1 MTSPPS
7 GVETV
12 RVRRAGRRPLAI
24 AALVVALVAVSI
36 VKPWT
41 GAGRAEPNPAPASP
55 KPAVAIVPVPVAIVP
70 VPTASAPGP
79 AATGPAATAETA
91 DVSISTEYGVL
102 APGQVD
108 CVSSDWRIV
117 ALGNF
122 GGWTV
127 RTSIAITPVE
137 ASGPGDSSIPDLSLG
152 ASDIAGLGACA
163 PSTWPGAPGR
173 ASRIVTAWR
182 TSADGAL
189 TATFAR
195 VTLVELDPL
204 PSGSPAGAQPIA
216 PRSVAAL
223 VRPLPA
229 TQDGRW
235 PAARYVLLLASP
247 DAGAGRWIAIDIGV
261 AGR

>member
-24 AALVVALVAVSI
+24 AVLVVALVAVSI
-36 VKPWT
+36 VKPWA
-41 GAGRAEPNPAPASP
+41 GAGRAEPDPAPASP
-55 KPAVAIVPVPVAIVP
+55 
-70 VPTASAPGP
+70 
-79 AATGPAATAETA
+79 ATGPAATAETA

-163 PSTWPGAPGR
+163 PLTWSGAPGR
-173 ASRIVTAWR
+173 ASRIVAAWR
-182 TSADGAL
+182 TSADGAP

-195 VTLVELDPL
+195 VTLAELDPL

-216 PRSVAAL
+216 PRSVAEL

-229 TQDGRW
+229 TQGGRW
-235 PAARYVLLLASP
+235 PAGRYVLLLASP
-247 DAGAGRWIAIDIGV
+247 DAGAGRWIAVDIGV

>member
-24 AALVVALVAVSI
+24 AVLVVALVAVSI
-36 VKPWT
+36 VKPWA
-41 GAGRAEPNPAPASP
+41 GAGRAEPDPAPASP
-55 KPAVAIVPVPVAIVP
+55 
-70 VPTASAPGP
+70 
-79 AATGPAATAETA
+79 ATGPAATAETA

-117 ALGNF
+117 TLGDF

-163 PSTWPGAPGR
+163 PSTWSGAPGR

-195 VTLVELDPL
+195 VTLAELDPL
-204 PSGSPAGAQPIA
+204 PSGSPVGAQPIA
-216 PRSVAAL
+216 PRSVAEL
-223 VRPLPA
+223 VRPIPA
-229 TQDGRW
+229 TPGGRW
-235 PAARYVLLLASP
+235 PAGRYVLLLASLDP
-247 DAGAGRWIAIDIGV
+247 GAGRWIAVDIGV

>member
-12 RVRRAGRRPLAI
+12 RVRRTGHRPLAI

-36 VKPWT
+36 VKPWA
-41 GAGRAEPNPAPASP
+41 GAGRAEPDPAPASP
-55 KPAVAIVPVPVAIVP
+55 
-70 VPTASAPGP
+70 
-79 AATGPAATAETA
+79 ATGPAATAETA

-163 PSTWPGAPGR
+163 PSTWSGAPGR

-195 VTLVELDPL
+195 VTLAELDPL

-216 PRSVAAL
+216 PRSVAEL
-223 VRPLPA
+223 VRPIPA
-229 TQDGRW
+229 TPGGRW
-235 PAARYVLLLASP
+235 PAGRYVLLLASP
-247 DAGAGRWIAIDIGV
+247 DAGAGRWIAVDIGV

>member
-24 AALVVALVAVSI
+24 AVLVVALVAVSI
-36 VKPWT
+36 VKPWA
-41 GAGRAEPNPAPASP
+41 GAGRAEPDPAPAS
-55 KPAVAIVPVPVAIVP
+55 
-70 VPTASAPGP
+70 
-79 AATGPAATAETA
+79 AATGPAETA

-163 PSTWPGAPGR
+163 PSTWCGAPGR

-182 TSADGAL
+182 TSADGAP

-195 VTLVELDPL
+195 VTLAELDPL

-216 PRSVAAL
+216 PRSVAEL

-229 TQDGRW
+229 TQGGRW
-235 PAARYVLLLASP
+235 PAGRYVLLLASP
-247 DAGAGRWIAIDIGV
+247 DAGAGHWVAVDIGV

>member
-24 AALVVALVAVSI
+24 AVLVVALVAVSI
-36 VKPWT
+36 VKPWA
-41 GAGRAEPNPAPASP
+41 GAGRAEPDPAPASP
-55 KPAVAIVPVPVAIVP
+55 
-70 VPTASAPGP
+70 
-79 AATGPAATAETA
+79 ATGPAATAETA

-122 GGWTV
+122 GGWMV

-163 PSTWPGAPGR
+163 PSTWSGAPGR

-204 PSGSPAGAQPIA
+204 PSGSPVGAQPIA
-216 PRSVAAL
+216 PRSVAEL
-223 VRPLPA
+223 VRPIPA
-229 TQDGRW
+229 TPGGRW
-235 PAARYVLLLASP
+235 PAGRYVLLLASP
-247 DAGAGRWIAIDIGV
+247 DAGAGRWIAVDIGV

>member
-36 VKPWT
+36 VKPWA
-41 GAGRAEPNPAPASP
+41 GAGRAEPDPAPAS
-55 KPAVAIVPVPVAIVP
+55 
-70 VPTASAPGP
+70 
-79 AATGPAATAETA
+79 AATGPAETA

-163 PSTWPGAPGR
+163 PSTWSGAPGR

-182 TSADGAL
+182 TSADGAP

-195 VTLVELDPL
+195 VTLAELDPL

-216 PRSVAAL
+216 PRSVAEL

-229 TQDGRW
+229 TQGGRW
-235 PAARYVLLLASP
+235 PAGRYVLLLASP
-247 DAGAGRWIAIDIGV
+247 DAGAGRWIAVDIGV

>member
-12 RVRRAGRRPLAI
+12 RVRRTGRRPLAI
-24 AALVVALVAVSI
+24 AVLVVALVAVSI
-36 VKPWT
+36 VKPWA

-55 KPAVAIVPVPVAIVP
+55 ATGPAAIVPVPA
-70 VPTASAPGP
+70 ASAPGP

-102 APGQVD
+102 VPGQVD

-117 ALGNF
+117 TLTNF

-137 ASGPGDSSIPDLSLG
+137 ASGPGDSSIPDVSPG

-163 PSTWPGAPGR
+163 PSTWSGAPGR

-195 VTLVELDPL
+195 VTLAELDPL

-229 TQDGRW
+229 TQGGRW
-235 PAARYVLLLASP
+235 PAGRYVLLLASP
-247 DAGAGRWIAIDIGV
+247 DAGAGRWIAVDIGV

>member
-24 AALVVALVAVSI
+24 AVLVVALVAVSI
-36 VKPWT
+36 VKPWA

-70 VPTASAPGP
+70 VPSASAPGP
-79 AATGPAATAETA
+79 AATGPAATAKTAETA

-117 ALGNF
+117 TLGDF

-163 PSTWPGAPGR
+163 PSTWSGAPGR
-173 ASRIVTAWR
+173 PSRIVTAWR
-182 TSADGAL
+182 TSADSAP

-195 VTLVELDPL
+195 MTLADVPIRF
-204 PSGSPAGAQPIA
+204 SPAGSGCRVVGASPELPENA
-216 PRSVAAL
+216 DRVAAVL
-223 VRPLPA
+223 RHAGGALPPTRPA
-229 TQDGRW
+229 RRIW
-235 PAARYVLLLASP
+235 PSVP
-247 DAGAGRWIAIDIGV
+247 
-261 AGR
+261 

>member
-36 VKPWT
+36 VKPWA
-41 GAGRAEPNPAPASP
+41 GAGRAEPDPAPAS
-55 KPAVAIVPVPVAIVP
+55 
-70 VPTASAPGP
+70 
-79 AATGPAATAETA
+79 AATGPAETA

-163 PSTWPGAPGR
+163 PSTWSGAPGR

-195 VTLVELDPL
+195 VTLAELDPL

-216 PRSVAAL
+216 PRSVAEL

-229 TQDGRW
+229 TQGGRW
-235 PAARYVLLLASP
+235 PAGRYVLLLASP
-247 DAGAGRWIAIDIGV
+247 DAGAGRWIAVDIGV

>member
-24 AALVVALVAVSI
+24 AVLVVALVAVSI
-36 VKPWT
+36 VKPWA
-41 GAGRAEPNPAPASP
+41 GAGRAEPDPAPAS
-55 KPAVAIVPVPVAIVP
+55 
-70 VPTASAPGP
+70 
-79 AATGPAATAETA
+79 AATGPAETA

-163 PSTWPGAPGR
+163 PSTWSGAPGR
-173 ASRIVTAWR
+173 PSRIVTAWR
-182 TSADGAL
+182 TSADGAP

-195 VTLVELDPL
+195 VTLAELDPL

-216 PRSVAAL
+216 PRSVAEL

-229 TQDGRW
+229 TQGGRW
-235 PAARYVLLLASP
+235 PAGRYVLLLASP
-247 DAGAGRWIAIDIGV
+247 DAGAGRWIAVDIGV